1 MGNLSRECDEKVGVM
16 FLDLYFHLDDSMED
30 YIEMVTSLIDMFDSE
45 DLATL
50 GIPPHTAHHRTPS
63 LCSYT

>member
-1 MGNLSRECDEKVGVM
+1 M
-16 FLDLYFHLDDSMED
+16 FLDFYLHIDDSMED

-50 GIPPHTAHHRTPS
+50 GIPPQTAHHRTPS
-63 LCSYT
+63 HSNCT